1 MRNSDKREEI
11 MQAALELIAE
21 HGFHGA
27 PMARIADRAG
37 VGAGTIYRY
46 FESKDVLITELYCEL
61 EEKLLVYLKEG
72 YSAADP
78 IRDRFLHVGVALLRY
93 FISNP
98 LYFRYMEQYMNSPFG
113 IALKRDRLMGQSGE
127 DDLLK
132 NLLEQGA
139 SRKDLKELPFFILFA
154 LTLGPLIVLMR
165 DNAVGLISVDDAQIL
180 QVVEACW
187 DGVKR

>member
-1 MRNSDKREEI
+1 MR
-11 MQAALELIAE
+11 AALELIAE
-21 HGFHGA
+21 QGFHGA
-27 PMARIADRAG
+27 PMAMIADRAG

-46 FESKDVLITELYCEL
+46 FESKDELINELYREL
-61 EEKLLVYLKEG
+61 EGKLLAYLREG

-78 IRDRFLHVGVALLRY
+78 IRERFLHVCSALLRY

-113 IALKRDRLMGQSGE
+113 IALRRDRLTGQKDE
-127 DDLLK
+127 DDLFRH
-132 NLLEQGA
+132 LLEEGS
-139 SRKDLKELPFFILFA
+139 SRKDLKGLPFFILLA
-154 LTLGPLIVLMR
+154 LTLGPLILLMR
-165 DNAVGLISVDDAQIL
+165 DNALGLISVDDAHIM

>member
-1 MRNSDKREEI
+1 MKNADKREEI
-11 MQAALELIAE
+11 MRAALELIAE

-27 PMARIADRAG
+27 PMAMIAGRAG

-46 FESKDVLITELYCEL
+46 FESKDVLINELYREL
-61 EEKLLVYLKEG
+61 EGKLLAYLREG

-78 IRDRFLHVGVALLRY
+78 IRARFLHVGSALLRY

-113 IALKRDRLMGQSGE
+113 IALRRDRLTGQKDE
-127 DDLLK
+127 DDLFR
-132 NLLEQGA
+132 NLLEEGT
-139 SRKDLKELPFFILFA
+139 SRKDLKGFPFFILFA

-165 DNAVGLISVDDAQIL
+165 DNALGLISVDDAQIM

>member
-1 MRNSDKREEI
+1 MKNADKRDEI

-21 HGFHGA
+21 RGFHGA
-27 PMARIADRAG
+27 PMAMIADRAG

-46 FESKDVLITELYCEL
+46 FESKEALITELYREL
-61 EEKLLVYLKEG
+61 EEKLLAYLKEG
-72 YSAADP
+72 YSAADS

-93 FISNP
+93 FVANP

-113 IALKRDRLMGQSGE
+113 IALKRDRLMGQTDE
-127 DDLLK
+127 DDLFK
-132 NLLEQGA
+132 NLLQEGT

-154 LTLGPLIVLMR
+154 LTLGPLIILMR
-165 DNAVGLISVDDAQIL
+165 DNALGLISVDDAQIL

>member
-1 MRNSDKREEI
+1 MKNSDKRKEI

-21 HGFHGA
+21 QGFHGA
-27 PMARIADRAG
+27 PMAMIADRAG

-46 FESKDVLITELYCEL
+46 FESKDELINELYREL
-61 EEKLLVYLKEG
+61 EGKLLAYLREG

-78 IRDRFLHVGVALLRY
+78 IRERFLHVCSALLRY

-113 IALKRDRLMGQSGE
+113 IALRRDRLTGQKDE
-127 DDLLK
+127 DDLFRH
-132 NLLEQGA
+132 LLDEG
-139 SRKDLKELPFFILFA
+139 STRKDLKGLPFFILFA
-154 LTLGPLIVLMR
+154 LTLGPLILLMR
-165 DNAVGLISVDDAQIL
+165 DNAQGLISVDDAQIML
-180 QVVEACW
+180 VVEACW

>member
-1 MRNSDKREEI
+1 
-11 MQAALELIAE
+11 
-21 HGFHGA
+21 
-27 PMARIADRAG
+27 

-46 FESKDVLITELYCEL
+46 FESKEALITELYCEL
-61 EEKLLVYLKEG
+61 ERKLLEYLKNG
-72 YSAADP
+72 YSTADP

-93 FISNP
+93 FVANP

-113 IALKRDRLMGQSGE
+113 IALKRDRLMGQTDE
-127 DDLLK
+127 DDLFK
-132 NLLEQGA
+132 NLLQEGT

-154 LTLGPLIVLMR
+154 LTLGPLIILMR
-165 DNAVGLISVDDAQIL
+165 DNALGLISVDDAQIL

>member
-1 MRNSDKREEI
+1 MKNSDKRKEI
-11 MQAALELIAE
+11 MLAALELIAE

-27 PMARIADRAG
+27 PMSMIADRAG

-46 FESKDVLITELYCEL
+46 FESKDVLITDLYREL
-61 EEKLLVYLKEG
+61 EEKLLAYLKEG
-72 YSAADP
+72 YSAEDP

-113 IALKRDRLMGQSGE
+113 IALKRERLMNQQDE

-132 NLLEQGA
+132 NLLEEGA
-139 SRKDLKELPFFILFA
+139 SRKDLKGLPFFILFA

-165 DNAVGLISVDDAQIL
+165 DNALGLISVDDTQIME
-180 QVVEACW
+180 VVEACW

>member
-1 MRNSDKREEI
+1 

-27 PMARIADRAG
+27 PMAMIADKAG

-46 FESKDVLITELYCEL
+46 FESKDVLINELYREL
-61 EEKLLVYLKEG
+61 EGKLLAYLREG

-78 IRDRFLHVGVALLRY
+78 IRERFLHVCSALLRY

-113 IALKRDRLMGQSGE
+113 IALRRDRLTGQKDE
-127 DDLLK
+127 DDLFRH
-132 NLLEQGA
+132 LLDEGS
-139 SRKDLKELPFFILFA
+139 SRKDLKGVPFFILFA
-154 LTLGPLIVLMR
+154 LTLGPLILLMR
-165 DNAVGLISVDDAQIL
+165 DNALGLISVDDAQII

>member
-1 MRNSDKREEI
+1 MKNTDKRKEI
-11 MQAALELIAE
+11 MLAALELIAE

-27 PMARIADRAG
+27 PMSMIADRAG

-46 FESKDVLITELYCEL
+46 FENKDVLITELYCEL
-61 EEKLLVYLKEG
+61 EGKLLAYLREG

-113 IALKRDRLMGQSGE
+113 IALKRDRLMGQSYE
-127 DDLLK
+127 DDLFR
-132 NLLEQGA
+132 NILEEGA
-139 SRKDLKELPFFILFA
+139 SREELKELPFFILFA

-165 DNAVGLISVDDAQIL
+165 DNALGLISVDDAQIL
-180 QVVEACW
+180 QVVESCW